1 MSLLTYE
8 SKVSDLLMQNF
19 ELGSL
24 MMTNHDLLTYW
35 LAPQVI
41 NGRTLLYAKIQG
53 KYRAIYTGINTE
65 LRFSF
70 TWRNA
75 RYFEVYSARTQ
86 DGPKEMKRY

>member
-35 LAPQVI
+35 LAPQVKRI
-41 NGRTLLYAKIQG
+41 SGAETERA
-53 KYRAIYTGINTE
+53 KYRI
-65 LRFSF
+65 
-70 TWRNA
+70 
-75 RYFEVYSARTQ
+75 
-86 DGPKEMKRY
+86 